1 MTALV
6 LPLLSGGHARGWRM
20 ASRHGRRQRACG
32 APERPTLNLSRAARS
47 GGFYAR
53 NDGKNWIGTMLATA
67 TLFPTACFGIAAALN
82 TVAIAYH
89 SLAAVPFGSIM
100 VVLLI
105 WMFISF
111 PLCLLGTVR
120 ARAAPYRNPYAADGA
135 QGAGRRACEGAGRA
149 RGAAAAGAG

>member
-1 MTALV
+1 MRNNRKKVERHDA
-6 LPLLSGGHARGWRM
+6 GHALPDGLLC
-20 ASRHGRRQRACG
+20 HRAVP
-32 APERPTLNLSRAARS
+32 APVEALTSLHLPTNSCSPTVLNAAALPVARS

-120 ARAAPYRNPYAADGA
+120 GRAARPTPILS
-135 QGAGRRACEGAGRA
+135 
-149 RGAAAAGAG
+149 

>member
-1 MTALV
+1 MQALM
-6 LPLLSGGHARGWRM
+6 R
-20 ASRHGRRQRACG
+20 
-32 APERPTLNLSRAARS
+32 RAASTEPVQRRCS

-67 TLFPTACFGIAAALN
+67 TLFPMACFGIAAALN
-82 TVAIAYH
+82 TIAIAYH

-120 ARAAPYRNPYAADGA
+120 PMG
-135 QGAGRRACEGAGRA
+135 
-149 RGAAAAGAG
+149 

>member
-1 MTALV
+1 M
-6 LPLLSGGHARGWRM
+6 AR
-20 ASRHGRRQRACG
+20 C
-32 APERPTLNLSRAARS
+32 AADHVCWHCS

-67 TLFPTACFGIAAALN
+67 TLFPMACFGIAAALN
-82 TVAIAYH
+82 TIAIAYH

-120 ARAAPYRNPYAADGA
+120 PMLYR
-135 QGAGRRACEGAGRA
+135 
-149 RGAAAAGAG
+149 

>member
-1 MTALV
+1 MSCV
-6 LPLLSGGHARGWRM
+6 VSDFFC
-20 ASRHGRRQRACG
+20 GRFQHQQDCEQWCG
-32 APERPTLNLSRAARS
+32 ALSTEKVLRRCS

-67 TLFPTACFGIAAALN
+67 TLFPMACFGIAAALN
-82 TVAIAYH
+82 TIAIAYH

-120 ARAAPYRNPYAADGA
+120 PMNVGF
-135 QGAGRRACEGAGRA
+135 
-149 RGAAAAGAG
+149 

>member
-1 MTALV
+1 MC
-6 LPLLSGGHARGWRM
+6 LPPRPAAAR
-20 ASRHGRRQRACG
+20 ARRAW
-32 APERPTLNLSRAARS
+32 APNPNPGRAARS

-120 ARAAPYRNPYAADGA
+120 GRAARPTPILS
-135 QGAGRRACEGAGRA
+135 
-149 RGAAAAGAG
+149 